1 MAAQLAPG
9 SATKYCHI
17 AVSTDRTAEDPDKL
31 GTMVFNGKRWVGH
44 DLEKPIHTLKR
55 KDVNKSKEGLPL
67 ASPTTKPAR
76 CPGCSNYRKRR
87 SVGTDEDSSDE
98 EMSDIVSSA
107 QNTPIRH
114 PPQLNPTQSA
124 VAPTTTTVVTT
135 YASPKRL
142 RQTPSTP
149 GSSSAQSRA
158 QSPATGLI
166 SGLGRFESQ
175 PLERMEGVQDELVLH
190 QEEKI
195 GASEEVATTTPL
207 DSSASVSEQTPQPME
222 PITQLTDQTPLN
234 RRVVLPLQGSETPPS
249 LPAYNPSVLTTPHPS
264 QGLSGAGLANPMQP
278 PVITGPG
285 TPLQTSV
292 GRPIPVT
299 LNTAPAAVA
308 APVPLEQIMQEQQV
322 QEQRE
327 AQELMVPQSFAS
339 TVMILVVDSVTKE
352 C

>member
-1 MAAQLAPG
+1 MSSSGKRLKSRSKERTSGVPDQLRPSSSNLEPLQEDSDPEVSLEPVGLEAVDSTNPYHRLARTNWYDYTPAQIRGIAAVAAQLAPG
-9 SATKYCHI
+9 SATKYCQI
-17 AVSTDRTAEDPDKL
+17 AVSTDRTAEDPDRL
-31 GTMVFNGKRWVGH
+31 RTMVYNGKRWVGH
-44 DLEKPIHTLKR
+44 DLERPIHTLKKR
-55 KDVNKSKEGLPL
+55 DVNKSKEGLPL

-175 PLERMEGVQDELVLH
+175 PPERMEGVQDELILH
-190 QEEKI
+190 QEEEI
-195 GASEEVATTTPL
+195 GASEEVGTTTPL
-207 DSSASVSEQTPQPME
+207 DSSASLLEQTPQPME

-234 RRVVLPLQGSETPPS
+234 RRVVLPLKRER
-249 LPAYNPSVLTTPHPS
+249 NPSF
-264 QGLSGAGLANPMQP
+264 
-278 PVITGPG
+278 
-285 TPLQTSV
+285 
-292 GRPIPVT
+292 
-299 LNTAPAAVA
+299 
-308 APVPLEQIMQEQQV
+308 
-322 QEQRE
+322 
-327 AQELMVPQSFAS
+327 FAS
-339 TVMILVVDSVTKE
+339 L
-352 C
+352 